1 MSCVCEDISGVGS
14 NVEDRPWTKTLYHD
28 PYVLATAVNII
39 NMVFRHS
46 FDSPAGEFGRRR
58 FLIGA
63 LGSGVTLLHASRV
76 FAGTPFWN
84 AKDPSAWTE
93 EEIVILTSKSPWVR
107 EAIPNIKNPDDPT
120 GGSVMGASGKGM
132 GSRHDTIRI
141 FVRWESAQPILDA
154 MRAPLPAEF
163 DGHHVVSVTNLPIA
177 NPRRAGRGDDTTPDD
192 ALDRIQAGTTL
203 QVKGRDPV
211 EAGIAR
217 RTRIGSILFGFLK
230 DQVRLAPG
238 DREIIFALSTSQ
250 LTLKTTFDAKEM
262 IYHGKLA
269 V

>member
-1 MSCVCEDISGVGS
+1 M
-14 NVEDRPWTKTLYHD
+14 
-28 PYVLATAVNII
+28 AF
-39 NMVFRHS
+39 FRS
-46 FDSPAGEFGRRR
+46 FDSVDRRR

-63 LGSGVTLLHASRV
+63 LGSGVALTHAPRL
-76 FAGTPFWN
+76 FAATEFWN

-107 EAIPNIKNPDDPT
+107 EAVPSIRNADDPT
-120 GGSVMGASGKGM
+120 GGSVLGDSSGGRMGRRRTPVKV
-132 GSRHDTIRI
+132 I
-141 FVRWESAQPILDA
+141 VRWDSAQPILDA
-154 MRAPLPAEF
+154 LRAPLAADF
-163 DGHHVVSVTNLPIA
+163 DGHYVVSVTNLPFA
-177 NPRRAGRGDDTTPDD
+177 DARRAGRGGDTTQDD
-192 ALDRIQAGTTL
+192 ALDRIQSGATL

-230 DQVRLAPG
+230 DQVRLTPG
-238 DREIIFALSTSQ
+238 DREIVFALSTSQ
-250 LTLKTTFDAKEM
+250 LTLKTAFDAKDM